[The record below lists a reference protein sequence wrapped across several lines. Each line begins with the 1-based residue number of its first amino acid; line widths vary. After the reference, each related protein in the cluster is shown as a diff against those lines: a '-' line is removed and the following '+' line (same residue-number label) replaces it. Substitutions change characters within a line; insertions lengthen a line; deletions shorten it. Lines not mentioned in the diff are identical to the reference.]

1 MAKLFSQ
8 LAYEPRSLTEEL
20 FARPEHLT
28 LFVSSK
34 MAGGVYVVERE
45 RCAYAVE
52 GTGIARAWYW
62 ERDANAGPYCSE
74 SICLGRAA
82 AADGL
87 IVILGD
93 ELTPITRQEYE
104 VARARDVPTFIF
116 IDERATQDAGARAFV
131 WAERGHSVT
140 KNFRN
145 VSELQTH
152 VVDALKHFAVQSWRR
167 TTYATWRRRRRGRW
181 RASRR

>member
-52 GTGIARAWYW
+52 GTGIARA
-62 ERDANAGPYCSE
+62 C
-74 SICLGRAA
+74 
-82 AADGL
+82 
-87 IVILGD
+87 
-93 ELTPITRQEYE
+93 T
-104 VARARDVPTFIF
+104 
-116 IDERATQDAGARAFV
+116 GARRKR
-131 WAERGHSVT
+131 WALLQREHLSRPRGS
-140 KNFRN
+140 
-145 VSELQTH
+145 S
-152 VVDALKHFAVQSWRR
+152 
-167 TTYATWRRRRRGRW
+167 RW
-181 RASRR
+181 PHRDSRR

>member
-8 LAYEPRSLTEEL
+8 LASEPRSLTEEL
-20 FARPEHLT
+20 FARPAHLT

-74 SICLGRAA
+74 IVCLGHAA
-82 AADGL
+82 TADGL
-87 IVILGD
+87 ILILGD

-116 IDERATQDAGARAFV
+116 TDERTTQQDAVRAFV
-131 WAERGHSVT
+131 SAERAHSVT

-152 VVDALKHFAVQSWRR
+152 VVDALKYFAVQSWRR
-167 TTYATWRRRRRGRW
+167 TAYATWHERQ
-181 RASRR
+181 SR